1 MIVSAIA
8 QGLLWAVLGLGIFMT
23 YRILKFPDLTTEGSF
38 PLGSAVA
45 VSAIVSGVNPLAAT
59 ALAIL
64 AGMVA
69 GLVTGLLYTKGK
81 IPVILSGILVMSAL
95 NSVMLYVMQRPNLSL
110 LNRPRI
116 YDVFD
121 GLPNYFDAVAVG
133 VLVLLIVIGL
143 LLAFFYTNLGQA
155 YIATGD
161 NESMARS
168 FGIHTENMKILGLV
182 LSNGV
187 IALAG
192 ALIAQNN
199 GYADVNSG
207 LGVIVIGLA
216 SLIIGEV
223 IFGEVT
229 LGERLVAI
237 VVGSI
242 LYQLLL
248 LVVIRLGLDT
258 TYIRIFSST
267 ILAICLMIPT
277 LRSRLN
283 LGALIG
289 RGETNE

>member
-1 MIVSAIA
+1 
-8 QGLLWAVLGLGIFMT
+8 
-23 YRILKFPDLTTEGSF
+23 
-38 PLGSAVA
+38 
-45 VSAIVSGVNPLAAT
+45 
-59 ALAIL
+59 
-64 AGMVA
+64 
-69 GLVTGLLYTKGK
+69 
-81 IPVILSGILVMSAL
+81 MSAL

-121 GLPNYFDAVAVG
+121 DFPNYFDAVAVG

-143 LLAFFYTNLGQA
+143 FVAFFYTNLGQA

-161 NESMARS
+161 NESMAKS

-182 LSNGV
+182 LSNGL

-192 ALIAQNN
+192 VLIAQNN

-207 LGVIVIGLA
+207 LG
-216 SLIIGEV
+216 II
-223 IFGEVT
+223 
-229 LGERLVAI
+229 
-237 VVGSI
+237 VGSV

-248 LVVIRLGLDT
+248 LAVIRLGLYT

-289 RGETNE
+289 RGEANE